1 LAGNQGPNTVNPD
14 LSQPTFWVGPKQV
27 VFSTLRLFGELTDTQ
42 FQNLASH
49 TGTIVRS
56 QPDTSPVNGT
66 NDSGDGV
73 IDTTPPTLNL
83 SGVGVLAHVEGN
95 TAGGANVSVSV
106 TATDNNGSASVSCVR
121 TQGATSVPLPVD
133 GTSTFIPLGSW
144 TASCTATDSAGNE
157 TPAQF
162 PISVEDHTAPTLDVS
177 GLAATG
183 RLTPSVAGAIL
194 SYTPS
199 VVTVSDIVDSA
210 VTVTCTPPVGTT
222 LPAGP
227 AAITCSA
234 TDHSGNAAM
243 AIYSFTVG
251 KAATTTTVTVAN
263 AIYDG
268 SPHGATA
275 SVTGAGAL
283 NHSLTFT
290 DAAPDTPVAGA
301 RGPAPAIADIYP
313 AAATYDTNA
322 GYTGS
327 SDSKAFEIGKA
338 TSATAVTCP
347 ASVGYTGSP
356 VTPCSV
362 SGTGAGGL
370 GPSPTPAY
378 ADNTHQGTA
387 TARHTSTGDPHPPG
401 ARHTPTCRV

>member
-1 LAGNQGPNTVNPD
+1 L
-14 LSQPTFWVGPKQV
+14 K
-27 VFSTLRLFGELTDTQ
+27 
-42 FQNLASH
+42 
-49 TGTIVRS
+49 
-56 QPDTSPVNGT
+56 
-66 NDSGDGV
+66 
-73 IDTTPPTLNL
+73 L

-177 GLAATG
+177 GLAATVT
-183 RLTPSVAGAIL
+183 LTPSVAGAIL

-199 VVTVSDIVDSA
+199 VVTVSDIVASPA
-210 VTVTCTPPVGTT
+210 PVTCTPPVGTT
-222 LPAGP
+222 LPAGA

-275 SVTGAGAL
+275 SVTGAGGL
-283 NHSLTFT
+283 NQSLTVT
-290 DAAPDTPVAGA
+290 YSGTGTTVYGPTATAPTNAGIYNAAFYT
-301 RGPAPAIADIYP
+301 

-362 SGTGAGGL
+362 SVTGAGGL
-370 GPSPTPAY
+370 SLSPTPVY
-378 ADNTHQGTA
+378 ANNTNQGTA
-387 TARHTSTGDPHPPG
+387 TAS
-401 ARHTPTCRV
+401 